1 MNKNTGGTKMK
12 HVRTL
17 RTIAALLT
25 LVLLLSA
32 CGGAAEPISTS
43 APQSTTAPA
52 GTEAAASSEPV
63 KLTYFVDALG
73 DSIIQSYNENVM
85 YQEVEKLLNIDLD
98 FQHST
103 KGQFSEQLSVRVSS
117 GDLPDMIEGFS
128 YSKGPQAAIDDG
140 IILPLNDLVEQYAPD
155 FLALLESDPEIKREV
170 VLDDGTI
177 WCIPCLQPKREPSWR
192 GISIRGDLLE
202 QANLEKPETI
212 AEFKAMLQ
220 TFKDMGITYPLS
232 FGFGYPNANGP
243 FQRDGYFVAAYG
255 IGPDWYKDLE
265 TGEVQFGP
273 LQDVYLDFLTEMH
286 SWYAEGLLDPDFAT
300 RQNNEM
306 DAYIV
311 NGEVGAFVS
320 GYGPSKN
327 YQTNGQA
334 QNPDFYLVQ
343 VANPSLTKGVP
354 AQMRNQDSVNKGNST
369 VITVNCENPEA
380 AMTFLNFGFTEE
392 GAMMYNYGLE
402 GVSYTMVDG
411 EPVFTDAM
419 TDGSEGAWPQIRE
432 KYKKHTGPYNRDWEA
447 SPLSDYEYQCMNS
460 WSQAGTD
467 LMLPAHIS
475 LTAEESSRFNTIM
488 NDVFTYLNENV
499 PAFIT
504 GARSLDEFD
513 TFRAEL
519 EGLGIN
525 EALEIQRTAYAR
537 YMNRA

>member
-1 MNKNTGGTKMK
+1 MNKNIGGTKMK
-12 HVRTL
+12 HVRAL

-43 APQSTTAPA
+43 APQSATAPA

-63 KLTYFVDALG
+63 KLTYFLYDLG
-73 DSIIQSYNENVM
+73 DSVIQSYNENVM
-85 YQEVEKLLNIDLD
+85 YKEIEKILNIDLE

-103 KGQFSEQLSVRVSS
+103 KGQFAEQLSVRVSS
-117 GDLPDMIEGFS
+117 GDLPDMIETFS

-140 IILPLNDLVEQYAPD
+140 IIIPLNDLVEQYAPD

-232 FGFGYPNANGP
+232 FGFGYPNSP
-243 FQRDGYFVAAYG
+243 FQGDGYFVAAYG
-255 IGPDWYKDLE
+255 IGPAWYKDLE

-273 LQDVYLDFLTEMH
+273 LQDEYLDFLTEMH

-300 RQNNEM
+300 RQGNEM

-369 VITVNCENPEA
+369 VITTSCENPEA

-392 GAMMYNYGLE
+392 GSMMYNYGLE

-411 EPVFTDAM
+411 KPVFTDAM

-432 KYKKHTGPYNRDWEA
+432 KYKKNTGPYKRDWEA
-447 SPLSDYEYQCMNS
+447 NPLSEYEYQCMDS

-467 LMLPAHIS
+467 LMLPTYIS

-499 PAFIT
+499 PAFIN

-537 YMNRA
+537 YLNRA

>member
-12 HVRTL
+12 HARTL

-43 APQSTTAPA
+43 APQSTTALA

-63 KLTYFVDALG
+63 KLTYFAYSLG
-73 DSIIQSYNENVM
+73 DSIVQSYNENVM
-85 YQEVEKLLNIDLD
+85 YQEMEKILNIDLE
-98 FQHST
+98 FQHASNGSYT
-103 KGQFSEQLSVRVSS
+103 EQLSVRVAS
-117 GDLPDMIEGFS
+117 GDLPDMIESFS
-128 YSKGPQAAIDDG
+128 YAKGPQAAIDDG
-140 IILPLNDLVEQYAPD
+140 VILRLNELVEQYAPD
-155 FLALLESDPEIKREV
+155 FLALLESNPDIKREV

-177 WCIPCLQPKREPSWR
+177 WCIPCLQPKPEPAWR

-232 FGFGYPNANGP
+232 LGFGYDNGA
-243 FQRDGYFVAAYG
+243 FQGDGYFVAAYG
-255 IGPDWYKDLE
+255 IGPSWYKDLE
-265 TGEVQFGP
+265 NGEVQFGP
-273 LQDVYLDFLTEMH
+273 LQDAYLDFLTEMH

-334 QNPDFYLVQ
+334 QNPDLYLVQ

-354 AQMRNQDSVNKGNST
+354 AQMRNQDSVNKGNYT
-369 VITVNCENPEA
+369 VITANCENPEA

-402 GVSYTMVDG
+402 GISYTMVDG
-411 EPVFTDAM
+411 KPVFTDAM

-432 KYKKHTGPYNRDWEA
+432 KYKKNTGPYNRDWEA
-447 SPLSDYEYQCMNS
+447 APLGDYEYQCMGT

-467 LMLPAHIS
+467 LKLPAHIS

-499 PAFIT
+499 PAFIN

-513 TFRAEL
+513 TFRADL

-537 YMNRA
+537 YKNRA

>member
-1 MNKNTGGTKMK
+1 MK

-43 APQSTTAPA
+43 APQSATAPA

-63 KLTYFVDALG
+63 KLTYFLYDLG
-73 DSIIQSYNENVM
+73 DSVIQSYNENVM
-85 YQEVEKLLNIDLD
+85 YQEVEKILNIDLD

-103 KGQFSEQLSVRVSS
+103 KGQFAEQLSVRVSS
-117 GDLPDMIEGFS
+117 GDLPDMIESFS

-140 IILPLNDLVEQYAPD
+140 IIIPLNDLVEQYAPD

-232 FGFGYPNANGP
+232 FGFGYPNSP
-243 FQRDGYFVAAYG
+243 FQGDGYFVAAYG
-255 IGPDWYKDLE
+255 IGPAWYKDLE

-273 LQDVYLDFLTEMH
+273 LQDEYLDFLTEMH

-300 RQNNEM
+300 RQGNEM

-369 VITVNCENPEA
+369 VITTSCENPEA

-392 GAMMYNYGLE
+392 GSMMYNYGLE

-411 EPVFTDAM
+411 KPVFTDAM

-447 SPLSDYEYQCMNS
+447 SPLSEYEYQCMDS

-467 LMLPAHIS
+467 LMLPTYIS

-499 PAFIT
+499 PAFIN

-525 EALEIQRTAYAR
+525 EALEIQRAAYAR
-537 YMNRA
+537 YLNRA